1 MTKKRKLLFG
11 AGLGI
16 VLAVVVAVG
25 LLSHQKTNPAV
36 GNLPTPSPKIEEMA
50 KLVKY
55 EDEAGFSFEY
65 PEDLVVKD
73 VTPEDN
79 LSYSVLEIGKTIIK
93 VVDTRYSS
101 VDNWLVKD
109 PSASS
114 GQAGTSREVTLA
126 GMAAS
131 QIQFDN
137 PRRLVTV
144 TIENRVMYFIESPLE
159 SAGQYWNKV
168 HNAIVGSFSLTESAS
183 PPSASGGEQSIVEE
197 EEIIE

>member
-16 VLAVVVAVG
+16 VLTVVTAVG
-25 LLSHQKTNPAV
+25 LLSHQKINPTAD
-36 GNLPTPSPKIEEMA
+36 NLPTPSPKVEEMA

-79 LSYSVLEIGKTIIK
+79 LSYSVLEIGETIIK

-101 VDNWLVKD
+101 VDNWLAKD
-109 PSASS
+109 KEAS
-114 GQAGTSREVTLA
+114 GAGTNREITLA
-126 GMAAS
+126 GMVAR

-144 TIENRVMYFIESPLE
+144 TIEDGVMYFIESPLE

-168 HNAIVGSFSLTESAS
+168 HNAIVGSFNLTESAS
-183 PPSASGGEQSIVEE
+183 PPTASGGEQSIVEE
-197 EEIIE
+197 EEVIE